1 MLRVQ
6 SERQRDLENQPL
18 PDPLPADP
26 LALAAAWLDDARATI
41 PDNPTAMTLATVDER
56 GQPDARMV
64 LCRGFDRTQGWLAF
78 YTDRE
83 SRKGRQLD
91 ASPNAALV
99 FYWEPLRRQ
108 LRVRGPVVRAPD
120 ADSDAYFASRPGG
133 AQVSALTSH
142 QSQPIDTR
150 QALLDAHIATAR
162 RLGIAVASEQ
172 PAGVARPERW
182 GGYRVWIESIEFWI
196 GQLSRLHDRVR
207 YTRELDRTA
216 LERSSQSWRAARLQ
230 P

>member
-1 MLRVQ
+1 V
-6 SERQRDLENQPL
+6 STERQRDLENHPL

-26 LALAAAWLDDARATI
+26 LALAAAWLDEARGAV
-41 PDNPTAMTLATVDER
+41 PENPTAMTLATVDER
-56 GQPDARMV
+56 GAPDARMV
-64 LCRGFDRTQGWLAF
+64 LCRGFDREQGFLAF

-83 SRKGRQLD
+83 SGKGRQLE
-91 ASPNAALV
+91 ASPRAALV

-108 LRVRGPVVRAPD
+108 LRVRGPVVRAPE

-133 AQVSALTSH
+133 AQVSAVTSR
-142 QSQPIDTR
+142 QSQPIDSR
-150 QALLDAHIATAR
+150 KALVDAHTATAR
-162 RLGIAVASEQ
+162 RLGVAIETEQ

-207 YTRELDRTA
+207 YTRELDPAA
-216 LERSSQSWRAARLQ
+216 LERAPRTWRAVRLQ